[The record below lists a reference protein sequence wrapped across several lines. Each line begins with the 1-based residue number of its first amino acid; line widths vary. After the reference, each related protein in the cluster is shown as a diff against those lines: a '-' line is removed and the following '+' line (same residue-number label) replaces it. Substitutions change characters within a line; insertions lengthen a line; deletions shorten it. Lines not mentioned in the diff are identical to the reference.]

1 MKLLNELKI
10 FNLYPKR
17 LKKEVNNIRDF
28 QAHEGTNKDI
38 LLRLIEKL
46 RNKERLSFR
55 NLKRLFYNANLLNE
69 SDIKVLG
76 LLIESNLP
84 PNRYKEFFENL
95 FNNYTTEQSFYVI
108 KESEIIQRLDF
119 LNPTIIKA
127 IANYQNFETYT
138 LSIIKECKDFQSFLQ
153 ALNVT
158 DKFIG
163 SKGLKKVL
171 EVTAE
176 QAAFIEKYQNNAKSL
191 ISIIEKSDSTK
202 AKLDIINT
210 YFKTYISLYNDWAG
224 GLLNEDNFLKL
235 FLNYI
240 SSSSYKVFVEHKY
253 INKVLSAY
261 NEVAKVIS
269 KMEPKRG
276 RYWRN
281 KGKIYSNIITKQ
293 LTSDLLAVAF
303 IIKDYAFV
311 EFARSGNAIYI
322 YSKEDFIKRIQ
333 HRNDWKD
340 KTLTAV
346 NFLEYGNNGTLIHD
360 NGGNWMDKLNYRF
373 RNL

>member
-1 MKLLNELKI
+1 MKLLNELKV

-28 QAHEGTNKDI
+28 QADEGTNKDI
-38 LLRLIEKL
+38 LLRLIENL
-46 RNKERLSFR
+46 RNKEPLSLR

-84 PNRYKEFFENL
+84 ANRYKEFFENL
-95 FNNYTTEQSFYVI
+95 FNNYTTEQSLHII
-108 KESEIIQRLDF
+108 KESEISQGLDF

-127 IANYQNFETYT
+127 ITNYQNFETYT
-138 LSIIKECKDFQSFLQ
+138 LSLIKECKDFQSFLQ
-153 ALNVT
+153 VLNVT

-240 SSSSYKVFVEHKY
+240 SSSSYKVLVEHKY

-322 YSKEDFIKRIQ
+322 YSKDDFIKRIQ